1 MSYILEI
8 EEDEFGEL
16 FITFPDELIEE
27 LGWREGDI
35 LNWDLQGEGV
45 VLTKVN
51 DSSQYEVEED
61 E

>member
-16 FITFPDELIEE
+16 FLTFPDELIEE

-51 DSSQYEVEED
+51 DSSQYELEED